1 MENMARQ
8 RRNSR
13 RSGCHRN
20 RRQQGG
26 DGMAYSIN
34 GTVTGQHV
42 INNYDGAVNR
52 FPSCED
58 ASRPG
63 YLTGAAAS
71 VKGGLP
77 GFAGGRRSASSFADL
92 KGGSSSGFKGGRR
105 SASGFKGGRR
115 SASGFKGGRR
125 SASSFADLKGGSS
138 SGFKG
143 GRSNSTMKGGRYS
156 FVPEVVGGVGMM
168 MPRYSGCG
176 SGLDA
181 VQNPLN
187 QGNFPASVLTAPPPH
202 VPAPT
207 PMVGGVG
214 GVDSMVY
221 EAPRS
226 GYTTVPSD
234 TVGGLGGVLA
244 DGKTPFLLNVPY
256 SAQPM
261 PSAACL
267 KTGGGSRKNRKGSR
281 KNRKNRNRKSR
292 KNRRTV
298 KY

>member
-13 RSGCHRN
+13 RKGCHRN
-20 RRQQGG
+20 RRRQSGG
-26 DGMAYSIN
+26 EGMAYSIG

-52 FPSCED
+52 FASCED
-58 ASRPG
+58 ATRPG

-105 SASGFKGGRR
+105 SSSGFKGGRR
-115 SASGFKGGRR
+115 
-125 SASSFADLKGGSS
+125 SS

-176 SGLDA
+176 TGLDA

-202 VPAPT
+202 VPVPT

-214 GVDSMVY
+214 GIDSMVY
-221 EAPRS
+221 EAPRG

-234 TVGGLGGVLA
+234 TVGGLGGVLS

-267 KTGGGSRKNRKGSR
+267 KTGGYRKANRKSRKNRKGSRKANRKSRKNRKGSR
-281 KNRKNRNRKSR
+281 KNRNRKGSR
-292 KNRRTV
+292 KN
-298 KY
+298 

>member
-1 MENMARQ
+1 MARQ

-13 RSGCHRN
+13 RKGCNRN
-20 RRQQGG
+20 RRQRGG
-26 DGMAYSIN
+26 DGMAYSIG

-52 FPSCED
+52 FASCED
-58 ASRPG
+58 ATRPG
-63 YLTGAAAS
+63 YLTGVAATI
-71 VKGGLP
+71 KGGLP
-77 GFAGGRRSASSFADL
+77 GFA
-92 KGGSSSGFKGGRR
+92 GGRR

-115 SASGFKGGRR
+115 SA
-125 SASSFADLKGGSS
+125 
-138 SGFKG
+138 
-143 GRSNSTMKGGRYS
+143 STMKGGRYS

-176 SGLDA
+176 EGLSA

-187 QGNFPASVLTAPPPH
+187 QGNFPGSVLTAPPPH
-202 VPAPT
+202 VPPPT

-261 PSAACL
+261 PSSACL
-267 KTGGGSRKNRKGSR
+267 KTGGSRKNRNRKGSRKANREGSRKNRNRKGSR
-281 KNRKNRNRKSR
+281 KNRNRKGSRKNRNRKGTR
-292 KNRRTV
+292 KN
-298 KY
+298 

>member
-13 RSGCHRN
+13 RKGCRRN
-20 RRQQGG
+20 RRRQSGG
-26 DGMAYSIN
+26 EGMAYSIG

-52 FPSCED
+52 FASCED

-63 YLTGAAAS
+63 YLTGAAAT
-71 VKGGLP
+71 VRGGLP
-77 GFAGGRRSASSFADL
+77 GFAGGRRSASM
-92 KGGSSSGFKGGRR
+92 
-105 SASGFKGGRR
+105 
-115 SASGFKGGRR
+115 
-125 SASSFADLKGGSS
+125 
-138 SGFKG
+138 
-143 GRSNSTMKGGRYS
+143 MKGGRYS

-202 VPAPT
+202 VPAPR

-221 EAPRS
+221 EAPRG
-226 GYTTVPSD
+226 GYTTAPSNSS
-234 TVGGLGGVLA
+234 GGNAGVLA
-244 DGKTPFLLNVPY
+244 DGKTPFLVNVPY

-261 PSAACL
+261 PSSACL
-267 KTGGGSRKNRKGSR
+267 KTGGSRKNRNRKGSRRANRKGSRKANRKGSR
-281 KNRKNRNRKSR
+281 KNRNRKGTR
-292 KNRRTV
+292 KN
-298 KY
+298 

>member
-1 MENMARQ
+1 MARQ

-13 RSGCHRN
+13 RKGCNRN
-20 RRQQGG
+20 RRQRGG

-52 FPSCED
+52 FASCED
-58 ASRPG
+58 ATRPG

-71 VKGGLP
+71 IKGGLP

-92 KGGSSSGFKGGRR
+92 KGGS
-105 SASGFKGGRR
+105 ASGFKGGRR
-115 SASGFKGGRR
+115 SA
-125 SASSFADLKGGSS
+125 
-138 SGFKG
+138 
-143 GRSNSTMKGGRYS
+143 STMKGGRYS

-176 SGLDA
+176 EGLSA

-187 QGNFPASVLTAPPPH
+187 QGNFPQSVLTAPPPQ
-202 VPAPT
+202 VPVPT

-214 GVDSMVY
+214 GIDSMVY
-221 EAPRS
+221 EVPRS
-226 GYTTVPSD
+226 GYTTVPSNSS
-234 TVGGLGGVLA
+234 GGNAGVLA
-244 DGKTPFLLNVPY
+244 DGKTPFLVNVPY

-261 PSAACL
+261 PSSACL
-267 KTGGGSRKNRKGSR
+267 KTGGSRKNRNRKGSR
-281 KNRKNRNRKSR
+281 KNRNRKGSRKNRNRKGSR
-292 KNRRTV
+292 KN
-298 KY
+298 

>member
-1 MENMARQ
+1 MARK

-13 RSGCHRN
+13 RSGCNRN

-52 FPSCED
+52 FASCED
-58 ASRPG
+58 ATRPG
-63 YLTGAAAS
+63 YLTGAAAA

-77 GFAGGRRSASSFADL
+77 GFA
-92 KGGSSSGFKGGRR
+92 
-105 SASGFKGGRR
+105 GGRR

-125 SASSFADLKGGSS
+125 SASSFADLKGGSAS
-138 SGFKG
+138 GFKGGRRSASSFADLKGGSASGFKG
-143 GRSNSTMKGGRYS
+143 GRSASTMKGGRYS

-202 VPAPT
+202 VPVPR

-267 KTGGGSRKNRKGSR
+267 KTGGSR

-292 KNRRTV
+292 KNRKNRNRKGTR
-298 KY
+298 KNRKGSRKNRN